1 MIMTCNLK
9 CTTCKTVVT
18 TRSALGQG
26 DYQEFAYACPG
37 CGIEI
42 RYGMNLLLNKR
53 IQEAQSRAK
62 SDKDFTNRMHKIA
75 NMRNVEYVNLKN
87 CDVAENKENSTKVL
101 TLDGDYLVPLSGMD
115 FSPFMA
121 LPRMPLNP
129 QKYLAH
135 QDGRRSGVKRIWP
148 EIKRLI
154 VHAERHHWDLFDE
167 QFKTLELGEIPKSEA
182 ERKRAIFW
190 VTELYG
196 RMFSSDAPDVRTRIN
211 QRIALASNT
220 STSLTKQLVS
230 YFQDIQKD
238 ELIIREL
245 NAIRDMWG
253 KVYSSL
259 APVFACLYWNGKRPE
274 SLDSYTLARKRF
286 DELKPLYVDC
296 LETFCRISV
305 IAGGLEGIIL
315 NNALG
320 VPSSKRV
327 LSLAQFDVETKN
339 GSKADILK
347 GLPIGDLF
355 TPFIDHNLRNG
366 IGHHS
371 AHYSVATDLID
382 YVTENKNGRKQHSI
396 SYIRFCEKVVR
407 LYGQLEA
414 VSTYAHWLRMQ
425 TLGI

>member
-9 CTTCKTVVT
+9 CTACKTIVT
-18 TRSALGQG
+18 TRTALGKG

-62 SDKDFTNRMHKIA
+62 DDKDFNSRMHRIA
-75 NMRNVEYVNLKN
+75 KMRSVEYVKLKG
-87 CDVAENKENSTKVL
+87 CEIAEDNAKSAKVL
-101 TLDGDYLVPLSGMD
+101 TLDGDYLIPLSGVD
-115 FSPFMA
+115 FSPFIA
-121 LPRMPLNP
+121 LARMPLNP
-129 QKYLAH
+129 VQYLAH
-135 QDGRRSGVKRIWP
+135 QDGRRSGVNRIWP
-148 EIKRLI
+148 EIKRLMI
-154 VHAERHHWDLFDE
+154 HADRKQWNLFDE
-167 QFKTLELGEIPKSEA
+167 QFKRLDLGESPQSDA
-182 ERKRAIFW
+182 ERRRAIFYF
-190 VTELYG
+190 TELYG
-196 RMFSSDAPDVRTRIN
+196 RMFSSDAPDIGTRIK
-211 QRIALASNT
+211 QRIALASST
-220 STSLTKQLVS
+220 SGSLTKQLVG
-230 YFQDIQKD
+230 YFQSVQKD

-245 NAIRDMWG
+245 NAIRDIWA

-259 APVFACLYWNGKRPE
+259 APVFACLYWNDNKPE
-274 SLDSYTLARKRF
+274 GLDSYTLAQKRF

-296 LETFCRISV
+296 FETFCRVSV

-327 LSLAQFDVETKN
+327 LSLAQFDVETTN

-347 GLPIGDLF
+347 NLPTGDLF
-355 TPFIDHNLRNG
+355 APFIDHNLRNG

-371 AHYSVATDLID
+371 AHYSVGTDLID
-382 YVTENKNGRKQHSI
+382 YITENRNARKQHSI
-396 SYIRFCEKVVR
+396 SYIRFCEKVIR

-425 TLGI
+425 SLGI